1 MRIKIQNTTLFIIFR
16 LPPSGKNMRIVLTE
30 ENFMLI
36 PTPKRDRGNLLE
48 NPDKVKVSDVYFF
61 ALLND
66 FMQFLA
72 GLVKLFFVCPSLQPI
87 FL

>member
-1 MRIKIQNTTLFIIFR
+1 
-16 LPPSGKNMRIVLTE
+16 MRIVLTE

-72 GLVKLFFVCPSLQPI
+72 GHKDHLVKLFFCLSIHPTN